1 MYVSYDINI
10 LSMCNPNDFNGTS
23 EEDPCQGEFQLEWKE
38 RSDGTFELVETAP
51 EKLTPEEWPP
61 PPQPL
66 PPPPGTPSQRPQR
79 DRNMSVIGKEAAASE
94 ERVNE
99 MTIEDFPLLNDK
111 RPLPE
116 TWYNSLMQQRTG
128 KDTWTRSCA

>member
-1 MYVSYDINI
+1 
-10 LSMCNPNDFNGTS
+10 MCNPNDFNGTS

-61 PPQPL
+61 PQPL
-66 PPPPGTPSQRPQR
+66 PPPPGTPSQRPRR
-79 DRNMSVIGKEAAASE
+79 DRNMSIIGKEAAASE

-99 MTIEDFPLLNDK
+99 MTEEYFPLLHHD

-116 TWYNSLMQQRTG
+116 TWYKCRMQQRTG
-128 KDTWTRSCA
+128 DTWNRSCA